1 MIPTMYLRQIEIN
14 TYCNGEYLMLEN
26 KPTNKTEVTGYRLQ
40 QWCYTNDETG
50 GPPVYLD
57 ATKQQELMR
66 GEEVEGGAWRDVP
79 IVEDV

>member
-1 MIPTMYLRQIEIN
+1 MIPTTYLRQLAVRS
-14 TYCNGEYLMLEN
+14 TLEYQRPDGSFGKVVE
-26 KPTNKTEVTGYRLQ
+26 GYRLQ

>member
-1 MIPTMYLRQIEIN
+1 MLPTMYLRLAITKEAKFRAKCYALPERPI
-14 TYCNGEYLMLEN
+14 
-26 KPTNKTEVTGYRLQ
+26 PVLQ

-57 ATKQQELMR
+57 ETKLQELMR